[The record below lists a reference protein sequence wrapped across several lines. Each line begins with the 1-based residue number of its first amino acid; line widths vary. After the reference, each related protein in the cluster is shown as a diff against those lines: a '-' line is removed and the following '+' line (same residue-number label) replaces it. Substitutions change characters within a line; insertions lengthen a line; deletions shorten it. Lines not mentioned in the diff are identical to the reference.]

1 LAALKETMSMS
12 DREPMA
18 KRRFGYVGEHRPD
31 FVKAFGAYFR
41 AAYDPENPVLEKRI
55 RVLVYLAVLASV
67 GAVDGFQT
75 HLRDAHA
82 AGLSEAEV
90 LEAVLT
96 AVPAVGYPRV
106 MDVMEVLSGYSEL
119 ESV

>member
-1 LAALKETMSMS
+1 MAMS
-12 DREPMA
+12 DQKSTGPT
-18 KRRFGYVGEHRPD
+18 RFGYVAKHRPD
-31 FVKAFGAYFR
+31 FAQAFAGYFR
-41 AAYDPENPVLEKRI
+41 AAYDPENPVLEKRE

-67 GAVDGFQT
+67 GAVDGFRT
-75 HLRDAHA
+75 HLRDAVA
-82 AGLSEAEV
+82 VGLSQAAV

-106 MDVMEVLSGYSEL
+106 MDVMEVLSEYPES